1 MYCSF
6 NKRYYYKNEHIVRF
20 IGSQP
25 IHTCLK
31 VTTDV
36 DITHE
41 LTFHVPAM
49 ASRYIEVKDDDQVR
63 DALSFGREEG
73 LNILILGGGSNM
85 LFHSNFEGLVVKIAS
100 RGIEVLNDDGRVL
113 EVVAEAGEM
122 WHDFV
127 IHTLDNGWGGLENLA
142 LIPGC
147 VGASPM
153 QNIGAYGIEIKDVF
167 SWLEAINIETGECVK
182 FLLEDCKFGYR
193 ESIFKLEEKG
203 KWVIVR
209 VAFRLDRQSELK
221 TGYGAL
227 ESELSNISKEKI
239 THSDVANA
247 VVKIRNS
254 KLPNPAIL
262 GNAGSFFK
270 NPVIDNTLFSDLQ
283 LIYPEIPNYSQTD
296 GSIKLAA
303 GWLIDQA
310 GWKGHNR
317 GTHGVHDKQALVLVN
332 RGGASGR
339 EIWRLA
345 TDIMT
350 SVEHKFGIKLE
361 PEVNQIGMI
370 QP

>member
-1 MYCSF
+1 M
-6 NKRYYYKNEHIVRF
+6 
-20 IGSQP
+20 
-25 IHTCLK
+25 K

-167 SWLEAINIETGECVK
+167 SWLEAINIETGKCVK